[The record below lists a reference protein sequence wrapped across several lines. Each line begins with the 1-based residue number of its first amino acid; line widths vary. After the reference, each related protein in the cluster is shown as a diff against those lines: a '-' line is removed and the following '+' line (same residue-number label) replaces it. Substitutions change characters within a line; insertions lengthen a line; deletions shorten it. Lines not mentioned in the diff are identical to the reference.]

1 MIKKNMI
8 ETYFGEIGYSTE
20 KSFPG
25 IKILLHATKTGVKAV
40 VIADAFVAGIS
51 KKSDIRCLKRETKKY
66 IEARHASKYLFIII
80 VDKVPECRLKNT
92 VLISPEFGKI
102 ITRPTI
108 RPHVFGSM
116 AL

>member
-1 MIKKNMI
+1 MSFVEEGPFYDYKNMI

-51 KKSDIRCLKRETKKY
+51 KNLTSG
-66 IEARHASKYLFIII
+66 
-80 VDKVPECRLKNT
+80 V
-92 VLISPEFGKI
+92 
-102 ITRPTI
+102 
-108 RPHVFGSM
+108 
-116 AL
+116 